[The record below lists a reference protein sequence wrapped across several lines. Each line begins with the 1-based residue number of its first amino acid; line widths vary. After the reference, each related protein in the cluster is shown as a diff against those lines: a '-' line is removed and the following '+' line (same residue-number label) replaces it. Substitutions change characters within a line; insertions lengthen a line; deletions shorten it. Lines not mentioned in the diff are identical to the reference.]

1 MNMSVRFKNIFFW
14 LGLIGVIFSAANID
28 IQAMTSW
35 GLLIDALTSIVMN
48 PFMLLSVIAAIVGVF
63 VDPSTPGF
71 KDGTE

>member
-1 MNMSVRFKNIFFW
+1 MNISVRFKNIFFW

-48 PFMLLSVIAAIVGVF
+48 PFILLSVIAAVVGVF

-71 KDGTE
+71 KDRVE

>member
-1 MNMSVRFKNIFFW
+1 MNISVRFKNIFFW

-48 PFMLLSVIAAIVGVF
+48 PFMLLSVVAAVVGVF
-63 VDPSTPGF
+63 VDTSTPGF
-71 KDGTE
+71 KDRVE

>member
-1 MNMSVRFKNIFFW
+1 MNISVRFKNIFFW
-14 LGLIGVIFSAANID
+14 LGLVGVIFSAANID

-48 PFMLLSVIAAIVGVF
+48 PFMLLSVVAAVVGVF

-71 KDGTE
+71 KDRIE